1 MSTKPLNV
9 VILAAGKG
17 TRMYSM
23 LPKVLHQLAGKPLL
37 QHVID
42 SAKSLQPKKMIVVY
56 GYGGDTV
63 PKAFAHEDIIWANQ
77 AEQLGTGHALQ
88 QAMPHL
94 DTDATTLIL
103 LGDVPLVNA
112 ESCQALLDETLTLG
126 LMSFKKP
133 DPTGYGRIVR
143 NSSGIVMSIVEH
155 KDANEQQ
162 RQINEVNTGII
173 AADNKHLTSWLSRLT
188 NHNAQGEYYLTDI
201 VAMAAQDV
209 NRAVAEISDDES
221 SDESWLENE
230 NTAHIVT
237 THIVN
242 DEWEVAGVN
251 SKQDLAQLERIYQT
265 RNAEKLLK
273 AGVTL
278 RDPSRLDVRGE
289 LTVGQDVEIDI
300 GCIFE
305 GKVNLA
311 DGVKIG
317 AHCVIKDSS
326 IGTGTVVA
334 PFTHME
340 QVTIADECRI
350 GPYARLR
357 PGTELNSDTHIGNFV
372 ELKNAQVDVGS
383 KINHLSYVG
392 DTTVG
397 KAVNIGAGTIT
408 CNYDG
413 ANKFRTVIGD
423 NAFIG
428 SDSQLVAPVTIGEG
442 ATIGAGS
449 TITKDAP
456 ANQLTISRGRQ
467 TSISGWKRPQKI
479 KK

>member
-1 MSTKPLNV
+1 MTSKSLNV

-17 TRMYSM
+17 TRMYSS

-42 SAKSLQPKKMIVVY
+42 CAKSLNPQKIIVVY
-56 GYGGDTV
+56 GYGGDAV
-63 PKAFAHEDIIWANQ
+63 PNAFVHEDIIWVNQ
-77 AEQLGTGHALQ
+77 AQQLGTGHALQ
-88 QAMPHL
+88 QALPSL
-94 DTDATTLIL
+94 DADATTLIL

-112 ESCQALLDETLTLG
+112 ASCQALLDETLTLG
-126 LMSFKKP
+126 LMTFKKP
-133 DPTGYGRIVR
+133 EPAGYGRIVR

-155 KDANEQQ
+155 KDASEEQ

-173 AADNKHLTSWLSRLT
+173 AADNKHLASWLNRLT
-188 NHNAQGEYYLTDI
+188 NNNAQGEYYLTDI

-237 THIVN
+237 THIVS

-289 LTVGQDVEIDI
+289 LTVGQDVEIDV

-305 GKVNLA
+305 GRVSLA

-317 AHCVIKDSS
+317 AYCVIKDTS
-326 IGTGTVVA
+326 IGAGTIVA

-340 QVTIADECRI
+340 QVTVADACRI

-357 PGTELNSDTHIGNFV
+357 PGTALNTDTHIGNFV

-413 ANKFRTVIGD
+413 ANKFRTVIED
-423 NAFIG
+423 HAFIG
-428 SDSQLVAPVTIGEG
+428 SDSQLVAPVTIGAG
-442 ATIGAGS
+442 ATIAAGS

-456 ANQLTISRGRQ
+456 AGELTISRGRQ
-467 TSISGWKRPQKI
+467 TTIKGWKRPQKI